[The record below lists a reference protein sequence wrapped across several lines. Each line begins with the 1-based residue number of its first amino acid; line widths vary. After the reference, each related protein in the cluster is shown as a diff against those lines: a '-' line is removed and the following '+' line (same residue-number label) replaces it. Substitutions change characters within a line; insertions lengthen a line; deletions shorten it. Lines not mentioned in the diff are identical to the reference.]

1 MIHDS
6 GVGVLAASVHST
18 DILMKVRDVL
28 RLLHRDGWFLDRTR
42 GSHQQFKHP
51 TKSGLVTIAGRPGD
65 DLAPG
70 TLNSILKQAGL
81 RS

>member
-1 MIHDS
+1 
-6 GVGVLAASVHST
+6 
-18 DILMKVRDVL
+18 MKVRDLL
-28 RLLHRDGWFLDRTR
+28 RLLADDGWYLARAR

-51 TKSGLVTIAGRPGD
+51 IKLGLVTVAGHPGD

-81 RS
+81 KP